1 MIDRLL
7 RVFYLPVISLADIA
21 VICIIIPFLI
31 EAYSHWAYVLLIPWF
46 LFSVHMSKK
55 YKE

>member
-21 VICIIIPFLI
+21 VICIIIPSLI